1 MLALCQK
8 SNAKNREVGHRKGMK
23 ASLYVRVLTETE
35 RTTLEAGLRSN
46 DGFRLRRCQILLAS
60 ARQAKP
66 QQIAQQIGCS
76 AQTVRNVLHDF
87 AARGVSCLAA
97 GSHRPLSV
105 EAVLTA
111 PKREQLQT
119 ILHQSPRT
127 YGKAQSQWTL
137 KLLAEVCQEQGLSE
151 QQLSAPTLLDAVVR
165 LGASWQRAKHWIV
178 SPDPLYELKKTA

>member
-1 MLALCQK
+1 
-8 SNAKNREVGHRKGMK
+8 MK
-23 ASLYVRVLTETE
+23 PSLYVCELNETE

-46 DGFRLRRCQILLAS
+46 DAFRLRRCQIVLAS
-60 ARQAKP
+60 ARYEKP
-66 QQIAQQIGCS
+66 QQIARQVGCT

-87 AARGVSCLAA
+87 AARGVSCLVA

-111 PKREQLQT
+111 SKCEQLQT
-119 ILHQSPRT
+119 ILHQRPRL
-127 YGKAQSQWTL
+127 YGKAQRQWTL
-137 KLLAEVCQEQGLSE
+137 KLLAEVCQEQGLRE

-165 LGASWQRAKHWIV
+165 LGSSWQRAKHWIV